1 MSQAIS
7 IHFHGPLNDFLPTQL
22 RDETFDLAHQKKR
35 SVKDLIE
42 SKGVPHT
49 EIELIISNGNSVD
62 LNYQVMPG
70 DKIEVY
76 PVSVASEFKQPDR
89 AYVNCQPEPL
99 NDHRFVLDVHLGKL
113 ARYMRMLG
121 FDTLYRND
129 YDDSALADISAEER
143 RILLTC
149 DRMLLMRKQVSY
161 GYFVRNRLPRQQML
175 EILRRYQLYHAINPF
190 SRCINCNGITHS
202 VSKQCIQSKLLTKT
216 KKYYTDFYQC
226 DSCKKIYW
234 KGSHYQQMIK
244 LIDQLKSAD
253 AYKQALIE

>member
-7 IHFHGPLNDFLPTQL
+7 IRFHGQLNDFLPTQL
-22 RDETFDLAHQKKR
+22 RDETFDMAYKKKR

-42 SKGVPHT
+42 SAGVPHT
-49 EIELIISNGNSVD
+49 EIELIISNGKSVD
-62 LNYQVMPG
+62 LNYQTMSG
-70 DKIEVY
+70 DHIEVY
-76 PVSVASEFKQPDR
+76 PVCASSAFSKPDH
-89 AYVNCQPEPL
+89 VNCQPEPL

-129 YDDSALADISAEER
+129 YDDSALADISADER

-202 VSKQCIQSKLLTKT
+202 VSKQCIQSRLLTKT

-244 LIDQLKSAD
+244 LIDQVKSAD
-253 AYKQALIE
+253 VYKQVLND